1 MLLEPFEPLAV
12 RVPENVSVV
21 VGDATVGDVGE
32 GDVVLFPPH
41 PAVVSA
47 SVNGIE
53 KSHARLPMGDQG

>member
-32 GDVVLFPPH
+32 G

-53 KSHARLPMGDQG
+53 KSHARLLMGDQG

>member
-32 GDVVLFPPH
+32 GDVVLFPLH
-41 PAVVSA
+41 PAVASA
-47 SVNGIE
+47 NINGIK
-53 KSHARLPMGDQG
+53 KSHA